1 MKWHRLAASAV
12 VVGFLAGCQAE
23 RPALAGAPAPA
34 SDARPTSPAGP
45 ARSQKPDVRQTVFEA
60 VNVPFPALQ
69 NGEVTVSV
77 RAHVNGVPIF
87 DDEVKEICY
96 PALISLPPSLP
107 ESERAAKQAEIFR
120 EGLQQIID
128 REIILQDAFAR
139 LSKAGASYLEKLKAA
154 AAKEFDKTLQVMRKR
169 SGAKSD
175 EEFKEMLRSQGQ
187 TLDGIRRQFERNFMA
202 REYMRSR
209 IYPSV
214 LLATG
219 HQQIQEYYQEHP
231 GEFQA
236 VDGVQWQDIFI
247 DAGRY
252 HTREE
257 ARAFAEGL
265 VARARKGEDFA
276 KLMKY
281 DNGDSSYR
289 NGEGFGQRRGEIKP
303 PEAEPILFQMQDGQV
318 GPVIE
323 IPTGFHVIRLVK
335 RTRAGLLPLDEKLQ
349 NDIRRKLQNLV
360 VERESKKLL
369 DELKQKATVEID
381 RHPSGQ

>member
-23 RPALAGAPAPA
+23 HPALAGDPAPAPG
-34 SDARPTSPAGP
+34 ARPISPAGP

-60 VNVPFPALQ
+60 VNAPFPALQ

-96 PALISLPPSLP
+96 PALISLPPTLP

-128 REIILQDAFAR
+128 REIILQDAFTR
-139 LSKAGASYLEKLKAA
+139 LSKAGAPYLEKLKAA
-154 AAKEFDKTLQVMRKR
+154 AGKEFDKTLQAMRKR
-169 SGAKSD
+169 SGAKTD
-175 EEFKEMLRSQGQ
+175 EDFKEMLRSQGQ

-219 HQQIQEYYQEHP
+219 HQQIQDYYREHP

-252 HTREE
+252 RTREE

-265 VARARKGEDFA
+265 AARARKGEDFA

-281 DNGDSSYR
+281 DNGDSTYR

-360 VERESKKLL
+360 VERETKKLL

>member
-1 MKWHRLAASAV
+1 MKWHRLASAV
-12 VVGFLAGCQAE
+12 MVGFLAGCQAE
-23 RPALAGAPAPA
+23 HPALAGDPTPAP
-34 SDARPTSPAGP
+34 DNRPVSLAAPV
-45 ARSQKPDVRQTVFEA
+45 RSQKPDVRQTVFEA
-60 VNVPFPALQ
+60 VNAPFPALQ
-69 NGEVTVSV
+69 NGEVTLSV

-87 DDEVKEICY
+87 DDEIKEICY
-96 PALISLPPSLP
+96 PALISLPPSLS
-107 ESERAAKQAEIFR
+107 ESERAAKQAQVFR

-139 LSKAGASYLEKLKAA
+139 LSRAGGPYLEKLKTAA
-154 AAKEFDKTLQVMRKR
+154 GKEFDKTLQAMRKR

-175 EEFKEMLRSQGQ
+175 DDFKEMLRSQGQ
-187 TLDGIRRQFERNFMA
+187 TIDGIRRQFERNFMA

-209 IYPSV
+209 IFPMV
-214 LLATG
+214 ERATG

-236 VDGVQWQDIFI
+236 VDGVKWQDIFI

-252 HTREE
+252 RTREE

-265 VARARKGEDFA
+265 ADRARKGEDFT

-303 PEAEPILFQMQDGQV
+303 TDAEPVLFQMQDGQV
-318 GPVIE
+318 GPLIE

-360 VERESKKLL
+360 VERETKKLL

>member
-12 VVGFLAGCQAE
+12 MVGFLAGCQAAH
-23 RPALAGAPAPA
+23 PALAGDPI
-34 SDARPTSPAGP
+34 PTPDLQTASPAVP
-45 ARSQKPDVRQTVFEA
+45 VRSQKPDIRQTVFEA
-60 VNVPFPALQ
+60 VNTPFPALK

-107 ESERAAKQAEIFR
+107 EAERAAKQAQIFR

-139 LSKAGASYLEKLKAA
+139 LSKAGAPYIDKLKAA
-154 AAKEFDKTLQVMRKR
+154 AGKEFDKTLRAMRTRAHVKT
-169 SGAKSD
+169 D
-175 EEFKEMLRSQGQ
+175 EEFKELLRAQGQ
-187 TLDGIRRQFERNFMA
+187 TVEGVRRQFERNFMA

-209 IYPSV
+209 IYPMV
-214 LLATG
+214 ERATG
-219 HQQIQEYYQEHP
+219 HQQILEYYQEHP

-252 HTREE
+252 RTREE

-265 VARARKGEDFA
+265 AARARKGEDFA

-281 DNGDSSYR
+281 DNGDSTYR
-289 NGEGFGQRRGEIKP
+289 NGEGFGRRRGEIKP
-303 PEAEPILFQMQDGQV
+303 LQAEPLLFRMKDGEV

-335 RTRAGLLPLDEKLQ
+335 RTHAGLLPFDEKLQ
-349 NDIRRKLQNLV
+349 NEIRRKLQNLAF
-360 VERESKKLL
+360 ERESKKLL
-369 DELKQKATVEID
+369 AELKQKATVEID
-381 RHPSGQ
+381 RHPGGQ

>member
-1 MKWHRLAASAV
+1 MKWHRLASAV

-23 RPALAGAPAPA
+23 HPALAGDPTPAPYN
-34 SDARPTSPAGP
+34 RPVSPAAP
-45 ARSQKPDVRQTVFEA
+45 VRSQKPDVRQTVFEA
-60 VNVPFPALQ
+60 VNAPFPALQ

-96 PALISLPPSLP
+96 PALISLPPSLS
-107 ESERAAKQAEIFR
+107 ESERAAKQAQVFR

-128 REIILQDAFAR
+128 REIILQDAFGR
-139 LSKAGASYLEKLKAA
+139 LAKAGGPYLEKLKTAA
-154 AAKEFDKTLQVMRKR
+154 GKEFDKTLQAMRKR

-175 EEFKEMLRSQGQ
+175 DDFKEMLRSQGQ
-187 TLDGIRRQFERNFMA
+187 TIDGIRRQFERNFMA

-209 IYPSV
+209 IYPMVERAS
-214 LLATG
+214 G
-219 HQQIQEYYQEHP
+219 HQQILEYYQEHP

-236 VDGVQWQDIFI
+236 VDSVKWQDIFI
-247 DAGRY
+247 DATRY
-252 HTREE
+252 RTREE

-265 VARARKGEDFA
+265 AARARKGEDFT

-303 PEAEPILFQMQDGQV
+303 TEAEPILFQMQDGQI
-318 GPVIE
+318 GPLIE

-349 NDIRRKLQNLV
+349 NDIRRKLQNAV
-360 VERESKKLL
+360 VERETKKLL

>member
-23 RPALAGAPAPA
+23 HPALAGDPI
-34 SDARPTSPAGP
+34 PTPDLRLASPATP
-45 ARSQKPDVRQTVFEA
+45 VRSQKPDIRQTVFEA
-60 VNVPFPALQ
+60 VNSPFPALK

-96 PALISLPPSLP
+96 PALISLPPSLS
-107 ESERAAKQAEIFR
+107 ETERAAKQAQIFR

-128 REIILQDAFAR
+128 REIILQDAFTR
-139 LSKAGASYLEKLKAA
+139 LSKVGGPYVEKLKTAA
-154 AAKEFDKTLQVMRKR
+154 SKEFDKTLRTMRTR

-175 EEFKEMLRSQGQ
+175 DDFKEMLRAQGQ
-187 TLDGIRRQFERNFMA
+187 TVDGVRRQFERNFMA

-209 IYPSV
+209 IYPIV
-214 LLATG
+214 ERATG

-236 VDGVQWQDIFI
+236 VDSVQWQDIFI

-252 HTREE
+252 RTRAE
-257 ARAFAEGL
+257 ARTFAEQL
-265 VARARKGEDFA
+265 IARARKGEDFA

-281 DNGDSSYR
+281 DNGDSTYR
-289 NGEGFGQRRGEIKP
+289 NGEGFGRRHGEIKP
-303 PEAEPILFQMQDGQV
+303 IQAEPLLFQMKDGEV

-323 IPTGFHVIRLVK
+323 ISTGFHVIRLVK
-335 RTRAGLLPLDEKLQ
+335 RTHAGLMPLDEKLQ
-349 NDIRRKLQNLV
+349 NEIRRKLQNLV
-360 VERESKKLL
+360 VERESKKFLE
-369 DELKQKATVEID
+369 ELKQKATVEID